1 MDNKVMER
9 LISSASREE
18 AFRSLAQRISELI
31 IKAQES
37 KGFAKVLLSGGGTPM
52 PVYEK
57 LSDSSLDFSK
67 IAFGLVDDRFVP
79 VQDPASNEGIIRNIF
94 KNQADFNLEPMVQNP
109 QDYAQSIA
117 QCHKTYLKFIHG
129 DVILLGMGGDGHFA
143 SLFPNDKPSAEGLL
157 AKEYGCLGTN
167 APSHPTKRI
176 STNLAFIE
184 SIEHR
189 ILLITGKDKL
199 DKLKASSTE
208 GTPISYIVDKLTEIY
223 YAP

>member
-9 LISSASREE
+9 IISFASREK
-18 AFRSLAQRISELI
+18 ALISLVLRIKELI

-37 KGFAKVLLSGGGTPM
+37 KGIAKVLLSGGGTPI
-52 PVYEK
+52 PVYEM
-57 LSDSSLDFSK
+57 LSDSSLNFSK
-67 IAFGLVDDRFVP
+67 IEFGLVDDRFVP
-79 VQDPASNEGIIRNIF
+79 IQDKASNEGVIRKIF
-94 KNQADFNLEPMVQNP
+94 NNQSDFSLESMVLYP
-109 QDYAQSIA
+109 KDYTQSIA
-117 QCHKTYLKFIHG
+117 HCNQTYLKFIHG

-143 SLFPNDKPSAEGLL
+143 SLFPNDESSSKGLL
-157 AKEYGCLGTN
+157 ANEYGCLGTN

-176 STNLAFIE
+176 STNLALIE

-199 DKLKASSTE
+199 DKLKASSKE
-208 GTPISYIVDKLTEIY
+208 RTPISYIVDNLTEIY

>member
-1 MDNKVMER
+1 MER
-9 LISSASREE
+9 LISFASREE
-18 AFRSLAQRISELI
+18 AFTSLAQRISELI
-31 IKAQES
+31 RKAQQT
-37 KGFAKVLLSGGGTPM
+37 KGSATVLLSGGGTPM

-57 LSDSSLDFSK
+57 LSVSNADFSK

-79 VQDPASNEGIIRNIF
+79 VSDPASNEGVIRNIF
-94 KNQADFNLEPMVQNP
+94 KNQADFTLERMVGNP
-109 QDYAQSIA
+109 LDYVQSIA
-117 QCHKTYLKFIHG
+117 QCNQTYLKFVHG

-143 SLFPNDKPSAEGLL
+143 SLFLNDGPSIEGLL
-157 AKEYGCLGTN
+157 ASEACCMGTN
-167 APSHPTKRI
+167 APSYPTKRI

-199 DKLKASSTE
+199 EKLKASSIE
-208 GTPISYIVDKLTEIY
+208 GTPISYIVDNLTEIY